1 MATEP
6 PKGGPRMYWVAVGLA
21 GSSLSVSVAILW
33 IVSGLLR
40 STRRAE
46 LVGDER
52 LEILR
57 EQQERASRANS
68 YALSRQRAG
77 VTDHD
82 ESQMKEFADDEA
94 AGEPAI
100 TDVRRQIESIDTEL
114 AGDHGGGPA
123 EAGRRAIVRL
133 AAG

>member
-1 MATEP
+1 MTEV
-6 PKGGPRMYWVAVGLA
+6 RN
-21 GSSLSVSVAILW
+21 
-33 IVSGLLR
+33 LR
-40 STRRAE
+40 QRRQALQTE
-46 LVGDER
+46 LGA
-52 LEILR
+52 LR

-82 ESQMKEFADDEA
+82 ESQMKVFADDEA

-114 AGDHGGGPA
+114 ARDHGGGRPG
-123 EAGRRAIVRL
+123 EAGRRVMNWLRK
-133 AAG
+133 